1 MRISAGTAMSR
12 PHDGRERHGDAAPCC
27 CANPGAILPPASAEV
42 NILLPSV
49 PPLGACREPM
59 FQSDVAERLRL
70 FQLFQPDREA
80 PETTET
86 LLRLARHRAETLGPQ
101 FRFRPRPWRQGDPVM
116 KERLR

>member
-49 PPLGACREPM
+49 PPLGASRQPV
-59 FQSDVAERLRL
+59 FQCDVAERPRFCKL
-70 FQLFQPDREA
+70 FQSDRQP
-80 PETTET
+80 PETTGILFCIARLPHET
-86 LLRLARHRAETLGPQ
+86 C
-101 FRFRPRPWRQGDPVM
+101 DPDM
-116 KERLR
+116 AGCSAAHPALPAL